1 MSQDSSQLTIAP
13 DAKVTLHF
21 AIKLEDG
28 QVVDSNF
35 EGKPATFVV
44 GDGQLLEGF
53 EKTLLGMKSG
63 DEAVIDILPE
73 QGFGMS
79 NPSNM
84 QRLPRKQFGDMVLEP
99 GLVVSFA
106 DASDGELP
114 GVVAEL
120 DDKMVTVDFN
130 HPLAGKNIKFEVK
143 ILSVE

>member
-1 MSQDSSQLTIAP
+1 MSQQTIAP

-28 QVVDSNF
+28 SVVDSNF
-35 EGKPATFVV
+35 DGNPATFVV

-53 EKTLLGMKSG
+53 ETALLGMKAG
-63 DEAVIDILPE
+63 DEAVVDISPE

-79 NPSNM
+79 NPSNT
-84 QRLPRKQFGDMVLEP
+84 QRIPRSQFGDMELEP

-106 DASDGELP
+106 DAGNGELP
-114 GVVAEL
+114 GVIGEF

-130 HPLAGKNIKFEVK
+130 HPLAGKNLKFEVK
-143 ILSVE
+143 IIAVE

>member
-1 MSQDSSQLTIAP
+1 MSQLTIAP
-13 DAKVTLHF
+13 DTKVTLHF

-35 EGKPATFVV
+35 DGSPATFVV

-53 EKTLLGMKSG
+53 EKTLIGMKPG
-63 DEAVIDILPE
+63 DEAVIDIMPE

-106 DASDGELP
+106 DANDGELP
-114 GVVAEL
+114 GVVAEF
-120 DDKMVTVDFN
+120 DDNMVTVDFN
-130 HPLAGKNIKFEVK
+130 HPLAGKNLKFEVK